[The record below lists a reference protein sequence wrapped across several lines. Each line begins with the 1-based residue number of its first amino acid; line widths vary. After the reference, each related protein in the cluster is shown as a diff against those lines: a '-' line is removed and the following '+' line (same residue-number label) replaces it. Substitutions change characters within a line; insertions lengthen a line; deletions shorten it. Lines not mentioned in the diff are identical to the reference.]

1 MNSRQPNSISEYSLY
16 KKKSYTMLE
25 AKFEEA
31 SLFKRIID
39 GFKDCVQLVN
49 FQCKEDGIIAQA
61 VDDSRVLLVS
71 LEIGIEAFQEY
82 RCDHPVTLGIDL
94 TSLSKILR
102 CGNNSDTLTL
112 IAEDT
117 PDSVLL
123 LFEDTKRE
131 RIAEYS
137 LKLMDIDADFLK
149 IEELQYDTTLMMPSY
164 EFSKVVR
171 DLSQLSD
178 SLNIMVTKETIKFV
192 ADGDI
197 GSGSVI
203 LKPFV
208 DMEKPEDSV
217 KLEMEQP
224 VDLTFGSKYLLDIV
238 KGSALSE
245 KIGIR
250 LSSEAPALFQFDL
263 KSGFLQF
270 FLAPKFNDEE

>member
-1 MNSRQPNSISEYSLY
+1 
-16 KKKSYTMLE
+16 MLE
-25 AKFEEA
+25 AKFSEA

-49 FQCKEDGIIAQA
+49 FQCTENGIIAQA

-71 LEIGIEAFQEY
+71 LEIGSEAFQEY
-82 RCDHPVTLGIDL
+82 RCDHPVTLGMDL
-94 TSLSKILR
+94 SSLSKILR

-112 IAEDT
+112 IADDT
-117 PDSVLL
+117 PDCIVL
-123 LFEDTKRE
+123 LFEDTKRD

-137 LKLMDIDADFLK
+137 LKLMDIDTDFLK
-149 IEELQYDTTLMMPSY
+149 IEELAYDSTLMMPSS
-164 EFSKVVR
+164 EFAKIVR

-178 SLNIMVTKETIKFV
+178 SLNIMITKETIKFV

-203 LKPFV
+203 LKPSINM
-208 DMEKPEDSV
+208 DKPDESV

-224 VDLTFGSKYLLDIV
+224 VDLTFGAKYLLDIV
-238 KGSALSE
+238 KGAALSE
-245 KIGIR
+245 RIGIR

>member
-1 MNSRQPNSISEYSLY
+1 
-16 KKKSYTMLE
+16 MLE

-31 SLFKRIID
+31 SFFKRIID

-49 FQCKEDGIIAQA
+49 FQCKDDGIIAQA

-71 LEIGIEAFQEY
+71 LEIGSESFQTY
-82 RCDHPVTLGIDL
+82 RCDHPITLGIDL
-94 TSLSKILR
+94 NSLSKILR
-102 CGNNSDTLTL
+102 CGNNTDTLTL
-112 IAEDT
+112 IADDT

-149 IEELQYDTTLMMPSY
+149 IEELAYESTLMMPSA
-164 EFSKVVR
+164 EFAKNVR

-178 SLNIMVTKETIKFV
+178 SLTFTITKETIKFQ

-203 LKPFV
+203 LKPYV
-208 DMEKPEDSV
+208 NMDDPDQSI

-238 KGSALSE
+238 KGSALSN
-245 KIGIR
+245 KVGIR

-263 KSGFLQF
+263 SSGFLQF

>member
-1 MNSRQPNSISEYSLY
+1 
-16 KKKSYTMLE
+16 MLE

-71 LEIGIEAFQEY
+71 LEIGVEAFQDY

-94 TSLSKILR
+94 SSLSKILR

-112 IAEDT
+112 IADDN
-117 PDSVLL
+117 PDSILL
-123 LFEDTKRE
+123 LFEDVKRD

-137 LKLMDIDADFLK
+137 LKLMEIDADFLK
-149 IEELQYDTTLMMPSY
+149 IEDLQYDSTLLMPAS
-164 EFSKVVR
+164 EFSKVVK

-178 SLNIMVTKETIKFV
+178 SLNILITKETIKFV

-203 LKPFV
+203 LKPFM
-208 DMEKPEDSV
+208 DMENPSESI
-217 KLEMEQP
+217 KLEMDQP
-224 VDLTFGSKYLLDIV
+224 VDLTFGTKYLLDII
-238 KGSALSE
+238 KGSSLSDN
-245 KIGIR
+245 IGIR
-250 LSSEAPALFQFDL
+250 LSSEAPALFQFSL

>member
-1 MNSRQPNSISEYSLY
+1 
-16 KKKSYTMLE
+16 MLE

-71 LEIGIEAFQEY
+71 LEIGIEAFQNY

-102 CGNNSDTLTL
+102 CGNNTDNLTL
-112 IAEDT
+112 IADDT

-123 LFEDTKRE
+123 LFEDTKKD

-137 LKLMDIDADFLK
+137 LKLMDIDAEFLK
-149 IEELQYDTTLMMPSY
+149 IEDLAYDCSLKMPSP
-164 EFSKVVR
+164 EFSKIVR

-178 SLNIMVTKETIKFV
+178 SINIMITKETIKFV

-208 DMEKPEDSV
+208 DMDKPEQSI

-238 KGSALSE
+238 KGSALSDTV
-245 KIGIR
+245 GVR

-263 KSGFLQF
+263 KSGYLQF

>member
-1 MNSRQPNSISEYSLY
+1 
-16 KKKSYTMLE
+16 MLE
-25 AKFEEA
+25 AKFAEA

-94 TSLSKILR
+94 NSLSKILR

-112 IAEDT
+112 IADDT
-117 PDSVLL
+117 PDQIIL
-123 LFEDTKRE
+123 LFEDTSRE

-137 LKLMDIDADFLK
+137 LKLMEIDADFLK
-149 IEELQYDTTLMMPSY
+149 IEELQYDTTLMMPSN
-164 EFSKVVR
+164 EFSKIVR
-171 DLSQLSD
+171 DLSQLTD
-178 SLNIMVTKETIKFV
+178 SLNIVVTKDTIKF
-192 ADGDI
+192 AAEGEM

-208 DMEKPEDSV
+208 NMDKPNESI
-217 KLEMEQP
+217 KLEMDQA
-224 VDLTFGSKYLLDIV
+224 VDLTFGAKYLLDVV
-238 KGSALSE
+238 KGSSLSDRV
-245 KIGIR
+245 GIR

-263 KSGFLQF
+263 SSGFLQF
-270 FLAPKFNDEE
+270 FLAPKFNEEE

>member
-1 MNSRQPNSISEYSLY
+1 
-16 KKKSYTMLE
+16 MLE

-71 LEIGIEAFQEY
+71 LEIGVEAFQEY
-82 RCDHPVTLGIDL
+82 RCDHPVTLGMDL
-94 TSLSKILR
+94 SSLSKILR

-112 IAEDT
+112 IADDNPDT
-117 PDSVLL
+117 VML
-123 LFEDTKRE
+123 LFEDTKKD

-149 IEELQYDTTLMMPSY
+149 IEDLNYESTLVLPSS
-164 EFSKVVR
+164 EFVRIVR
-171 DLSQLSD
+171 DLGQLSD
-178 SLNIMVTKETIKFV
+178 SINIVITKDQVKFG

-197 GSGSVI
+197 GSGSIV
-203 LKPFV
+203 LKPFNN
-208 DMEKPEDSV
+208 MERPEESV
-217 KLEMEQP
+217 KLDMEQP
-224 VDLTFGSKYLLDIV
+224 VDLTFGAKYLADIV
-238 KGSALSE
+238 KGSSLSD
-245 KIGIR
+245 KVGIR

>member
-1 MNSRQPNSISEYSLY
+1 HHHHHH
-16 KKKSYTMLE
+16 MLE

-39 GFKDCVQLVN
+39 GFKDYVQLVN

-71 LEIGIEAFQEY
+71 LEIGVEAFQEY
-82 RCDHPVTLGIDL
+82 RCDHPVTLGMDL

-102 CGNNSDTLTL
+102 CGNNTDTLTL
-112 IAEDT
+112 IADNT
-117 PDSVLL
+117 PDSIIL
-123 LFEDTKRE
+123 LFEDTKKD

-149 IEELQYDTTLMMPSY
+149 IEELQYDSTLSLPSS
-164 EFSKVVR
+164 EFSKIVR

-178 SLNIMVTKETIKFV
+178 SINIMITKETIKFV

-203 LKPFV
+203 IKPFV
-208 DMEKPEDSV
+208 DMEHPETSI
-217 KLEMEQP
+217 KLEMDQP
-224 VDLTFGSKYLLDIV
+224 VDLTFGAKYLLDII
-238 KGSALSE
+238 KGSSLSDRV
-245 KIGIR
+245 GIR

>member
-1 MNSRQPNSISEYSLY
+1 
-16 KKKSYTMLE
+16 MLE
-25 AKFEEA
+25 AKFEQA

-71 LEIGIEAFQEY
+71 LEIGKDAFQEF
-82 RCDHPVTLGIDL
+82 RCDHPITLGMDL
-94 TSLSKILR
+94 NSLSKILR
-102 CGNNSDTLTL
+102 CGNNTDSLTL
-112 IAEDT
+112 IADDT
-117 PDSVLL
+117 PDSLLL

-131 RIAEYS
+131 RISEYS

-149 IEELQYDTTLMMPSY
+149 IEELQYDTTIMMPSAD
-164 EFSKVVR
+164 FSKTVR

-178 SLNIMVTKETIKFV
+178 SLNILVTKETIKFV
-192 ADGDI
+192 TDGDI

-203 LKPFV
+203 MKPFI
-208 DMEKPEDSV
+208 DMENPDESI

-238 KGSALSE
+238 KGSALSN

-263 KSGFLQF
+263 TSGFLQF
-270 FLAPKFNDEE
+270 FLAPKFSDEE